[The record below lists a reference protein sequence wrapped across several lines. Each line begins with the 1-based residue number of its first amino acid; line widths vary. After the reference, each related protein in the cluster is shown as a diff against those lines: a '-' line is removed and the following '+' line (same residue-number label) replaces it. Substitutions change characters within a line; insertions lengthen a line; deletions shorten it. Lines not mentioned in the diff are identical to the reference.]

1 MNLKLL
7 YVIVL
12 YIYIYIYIYIHTH
25 THTHIYFFLTF
36 FLVAR
41 PFLLFGLAVEGF
53 AERFTEAQKFS
64 QAMQHF
70 LPKRT
75 SSSSAS
81 SRPRPAP
88 TQQTAKPTSTSPEP
102 DILRVGEIEGAHDS
116 ARRYPL
122 DRLGSGASEILLIS
136 QAERGGA

>member
-1 MNLKLL
+1 MNLNLH
-7 YVIVL
+7 YV
-12 YIYIYIYIYIHTH
+12 IYIYIY

-41 PFLLFGLAVEGF
+41 HFLLFGLAVEGF
-53 AERFTEAQKFS
+53 AERFTEAQKSS

-75 SSSSAS
+75 SSSFYIH
-81 SRPRPAP
+81 AP
-88 TQQTAKPTSTSPEP
+88 VWGFQSTQQTAKPTSTSPEP